1 MDLAVTLLIMAEP
14 KSNQACHGRELA
26 FSRLARPAYGPVS
39 HLPFFGRKDAKL
51 HAARPLRSLGRV
63 SRPQQC
69 SKCSDSTSTYTT
81 TIKGSMEGS
90 CTCCTDPRAPVI
102 LDLVFPMVY
111 PQPGSTGGTGR
122 QRRTELHW
130 NVGELADGLG
140 SRRWRYTC
148 PTSTSS
154 TR

>member
-1 MDLAVTLLIMAEP
+1 MNGQVTNRTAR
-14 KSNQACHGRELA
+14 GRA
-26 FSRLARPAYGPVS
+26 GGPAPGGPVG
-39 HLPFFGRKDAKL
+39 HLPVHRQGGPVL
-51 HAARPLRSLGRV
+51 SCGLRAEDSWMRV
-63 SRPQQC
+63 E
-69 SKCSDSTSTYTT
+69 TSTVQQVQQLTT
-81 TIKGSMEGS
+81 DLHNQHQGSMKGS

-102 LDLVFPMVY
+102 QDLVFPMVY

-130 NVGELADGLG
+130 NVRELADDLG

-148 PTSTSS
+148 PTSTGS